1 MTQEGGATDGRV
13 LGLREI
19 AMPVAVVAARTG
31 GSRSCATTTVMYAS
45 IDPPYVVS
53 SLAASSATLRLVES
67 SRELVVSLLCHTQ
80 RDIAERAGRHVGDVD
95 DKVAALGIPVTGS
108 GPSAGLGIAGALAVL
123 SCMLVDVVG
132 AGDHRCC
139 VGAVRDAEVGGTGL
153 PLLRF
158 RRAYAALGATLGGDE
173 GYPI

>member
-1 MTQEGGATDGRV
+1 MTLEGGATDERV

-67 SRELVVSLLCHTQ
+67 SRELVVSLLRHTQ
-80 RDIAERAGRHVGDVD
+80 RDIAERAGRHVDAD

-108 GPSAGLGIAGALAVL
+108 GLSAGLGIAGALAVL